1 MPQWLSDA
9 LAQYAIDL
17 ARGLAVLTL
26 VGLGFAAAAVWG
38 PELANRFFETLP

>member
-1 MPQWLSDA
+1 MPQWLRDA

-26 VGLGFAAAAVWG
+26 VGLGFLAALVWG
-38 PELANRFFETLP
+38 PQFWEHFSLPR

>member
-1 MPQWLSDA
+1 MPQWLRDA

-26 VGLGFAAAAVWG
+26 GGLAFLVALWLGPSVW
-38 PELANRFFETLP
+38 EHFSLPR